1 MHMTSTI
8 PERAATCTSSDLSYG
23 PDDLCDGTRTC
34 PYGDDEF
41 LCDDKGTCKTPDNGH
56 CMNTTGTCFPLSS
69 LCDGTAECADSTDQR
84 FCDPGK
90 CDDSCTSCW
99 ASGAVCDIGT
109 RDNSLALQLPPIVR
123 FLDLSYNRINRIESD
138 SFAGLGNLLRLA
150 LSYNDIYTLPEKVFL
165 HLTSLQ
171 NLDLSNNHLTA
182 VQAHVYTALPR
193 LQILTLK
200 RNYIAAIEPGAL
212 NGLHE
217 LAELYLD
224 FNIIEDV
231 NRPMFSD
238 LPNLVWLGLDS
249 NNIEILRNGTFQ
261 DLISLTDLILRR
273 NRISY
278 IEAGAMRGLDKI
290 IGVSFTGNAITELR
304 RGMLDGLS
312 AVAWISFQRNP
323 LAFIEPG
330 TFDNTPE
337 ITHLSLIET
346 ELDHL
351 EPDMFRGIT
360 KLKRL
365 STDDYR
371 LCCLFSNTTVCSA
384 GSRSALD
391 SCHRLMP
398 NTVLR
403 IAMWILGFSAL
414 IGNSMVLFIRCNNK
428 QDKRLHEQPFFI
440 TNLAIAD
447 LMMGVF
453 MIIVASADLY
463 YGHYYYLRASAWRES
478 GLCAFASLLAVLS
491 SESSVF
497 LLAIITFDRFVSVV
511 FPFGRLRF
519 HSSSARVCVIVTW
532 IITLILSTVP
542 IIVGFFLPNFYGL
555 SDVCIGLP
563 LSTDESQEGTLEWSH
578 EQGLTIYVPSEGGT
592 MQPAWIYSIVL
603 FLGIN
608 LILFLF
614 ILVCYVIIFVN
625 VRRST
630 EAIGASSHVSSSRDQ
645 EIKLAAK
652 MAVIVGTDFC
662 CWMPVIIMGILSQT
676 GLVELPVALYAWCA
690 VFILPI
696 NASLNPYLYTFV
708 EYFGKNK
715 SKTQQSSITTSSTID
730 HETRHYQ
737 STKM

>member
-1 MHMTSTI
+1 MQMTSTI

-23 PDDLCDGTRTC
+23 PNDLCDGTRTC
-34 PYGDDEF
+34 PHGDDEF
-41 LCDDKGTCKTPDNGH
+41 LCDDKGTCKTPDNGR

-84 FCDPGK
+84 FCEPGK
-90 CDDSCTSCW
+90 CDDSCTPCW

-109 RDNSLALQLPPIVR
+109 RDNSRVLQLPSTVR
-123 FLDLSYNRINRIESD
+123 FLKLFNAKNLSAGMPASSHAYQFLSRLLLSSNNISDVGLFTFIN
-138 SFAGLGNLLRLA
+138 
-150 LSYNDIYTLPEKVFL
+150 
-165 HLTSLQ
+165 LTSLRT
-171 NLDLSNNHLTA
+171 LDLNNNHLTA

-193 LQILTLK
+193 LQI
-200 RNYIAAIEPGAL
+200 
-212 NGLHE
+212 
-217 LAELYLD
+217 LYLD

-273 NRISY
+273 NRISH

-323 LAFIEPG
+323 LSYIEPG

-360 KLKRL
+360 KLKTL

-371 LCCLFSNTTVCSA
+371 LCCLFSNTTKCSA

-414 IGNSMVLFIRCNNK
+414 IGNSMVLFIRCNNRR
-428 QDKRLHEQPFFI
+428 DKRQHEQPFFI

-447 LMMGVF
+447 WMMGVF

-463 YGHYYYLRASAWRES
+463 YGHYYYLRATAWRES
-478 GLCAFASLLAVLS
+478 GLCAFASFLAVLS

-519 HSSSARVCVIVTW
+519 HSSSARVCVTVTW

-542 IIVGFFLPNFYGL
+542 IIVGVFLPNFYGL

-563 LSTDESQEGTLEWSH
+563 LSTDESREGTLEWSR
-578 EQGLTIYVPSEGGT
+578 EQGLTIYVPSEGGS

-614 ILVCYVIIFVN
+614 ILVCYIIIFVN

-630 EAIGASSHVSSSRDQ
+630 KAMGTSRHTSSARDQ

-676 GLVELPVALYAWCA
+676 SLVELPVSLYAWCA

-715 SKTQQSSITTSSTID
+715 LKTQQSSITTCSTID
-730 HETRHYQ
+730 HETRHYK

>member
-1 MHMTSTI
+1 MQMTSTI

-41 LCDDKGTCKTPDNGH
+41 LCDDKGTCKTPDNGR

-109 RDNSLALQLPPIVR
+109 RDNSLALQLPPTVR
-123 FLDLSYNRINRIESD
+123 FLKLSTAKNLSAGIPASSHTYQFLSRLLLSSNNISDVGLFTFINS
-138 SFAGLGNLLRLA
+138 
-150 LSYNDIYTLPEKVFL
+150 
-165 HLTSLQ
+165 TSLRT
-171 NLDLSNNHLTA
+171 LDLSNNHLTA

-193 LQILTLK
+193 LQI
-200 RNYIAAIEPGAL
+200 
-212 NGLHE
+212 
-217 LAELYLD
+217 LYLD

-290 IGVSFTGNAITELR
+290 KGVSFTGNAITELR

-323 LAFIEPG
+323 LAYIEPG

-428 QDKRLHEQPFFI
+428 RDKRLHEQPFFI

-608 LILFLF
+608 LILLLF

-630 EAIGASSHVSSSRDQ
+630 KAMGASSHVSSSRDQ

-690 VFILPI
+690 VFILPV

-730 HETRHYQ
+730 HETRHNQ